1 MHKCVQIQPSY
12 NLWSH
17 LGLGHSNA
25 TSQVRLHGI
34 GIVKALNMEIH
45 VLSEFLMSLPT
56 FFLSLQNLASI
67 RQHRRTY
74 QLMMSFARKQCSST
88 WTQFKTPSPG
98 LEQRCFMLR
107 SLWAA

>member
-1 MHKCVQIQPSY
+1 MHKCVQNQPSH
-12 NLWSH
+12 NVWSH

-34 GIVKALNMEIH
+34 DKVKVDMEIH
-45 VLSEFLMSLPT
+45 VLSECLMSLPT
-56 FFLSLQNLASI
+56 FFLSAQYLASI
-67 RQHRRTY
+67 RQHRRPY
-74 QLMMSFARKQCSST
+74 QLMITFASKQCSST
-88 WTQFKTPSPG
+88 CTQFKTTSPG